1 MLSRKIVVNYNRW
14 EIINHRIGFGLKTGV
29 VAPDS
34 FMILRD
40 VCASLQT
47 LTMAKNVFPLHNPV
61 HILCIFC

>member
-34 FMILRD
+34 FTILPD

-47 LTMAKNVFPLHNPV
+47 LTMAKNRVSAA
-61 HILCIFC
+61 